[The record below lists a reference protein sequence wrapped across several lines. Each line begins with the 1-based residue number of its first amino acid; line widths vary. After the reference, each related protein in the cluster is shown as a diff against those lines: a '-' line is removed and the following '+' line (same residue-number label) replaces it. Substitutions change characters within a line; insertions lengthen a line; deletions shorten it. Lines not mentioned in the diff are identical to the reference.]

1 MEAEKRETKHITST
15 KETNLKKKNYMQLND
30 ITFHVVIRIKI
41 NQVLEVYNKSD
52 TKLWLSYLDKSLAM
66 PKFLVTL
73 ICLTRL

>member
-1 MEAEKRETKHITST
+1 
-15 KETNLKKKNYMQLND
+15 MQLND